1 MALDPSETVIL
12 IEATYQAKKPPKD
25 RIMRVPVRI
34 SPIPTIMGKL
44 VSSSTALIMTSS
56 SQ

>member
-12 IEATYQAKKPPKD
+12 IEATYQAKPPKD
-25 RIMRVPVRI
+25 RIMRVPTRI
-34 SPIPTIMGKL
+34 PPIPIMGKL
-44 VSSSTALIMTSS
+44 LSSSTAPIMTSS